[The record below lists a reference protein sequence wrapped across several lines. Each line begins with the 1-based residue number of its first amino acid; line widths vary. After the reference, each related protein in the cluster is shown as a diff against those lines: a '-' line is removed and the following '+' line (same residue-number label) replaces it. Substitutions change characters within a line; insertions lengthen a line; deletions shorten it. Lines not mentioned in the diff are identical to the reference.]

1 MSDCWCRSGSSS
13 VGNRMSVY
21 TRLTPED
28 VAPWLAAE
36 HGLALVSLSE
46 TTDGI
51 ENSNFFVDATDA
63 EGRPVRRVLTVFE
76 SVSESELP
84 WFCALLTHL
93 GDAGLPVPAP
103 YVGRDSGN
111 IGRLHGKPCV
121 LVPRLPGHHVKS
133 PGAPQCRA
141 VGEMLARLHVAGR
154 DFQPRRANPF
164 GDDWRTATRQ
174 RLAFALPQADVDL
187 IGTLL
192 HLWREQESAHALPRG
207 TTHADLFH
215 DNALFTG
222 YDITGV
228 IDFYYACEETFLY
241 DLAIVINDWCRDGR
255 KRLDRRRQASVLAGY
270 QSVRSL
276 TDSEMALLPSWQ
288 VFTAL
293 RFWLS
298 RLERALADTSGRKS
312 GKSPDEMKLL
322 LLEALAESGMDL
334 HAT

>member
-1 MSDCWCRSGSSS
+1 
-13 VGNRMSVY
+13 MSVF
-21 TRLTPED
+21 TRLTQED
-28 VAPWLAAE
+28 VAPWLASE
-36 HGLALVSLSE
+36 HGLTLVALTE

-76 SVSESELP
+76 SVSESDLP

-93 GDAGLPVPAP
+93 GTAGLPVPAP
-103 YVGRDSGN
+103 YVGRESGR

-141 VGEMLARLHVAGR
+141 VGEMLAKLHVAGR
-154 DFQPRRANPF
+154 DFTLPRANPF
-164 GDDWRTATRQ
+164 GDAWRTATSQ
-174 RLAFALPQADVDL
+174 RLAFALSDDDARL
-187 IGTLL
+187 IHTLL
-192 HLWREQESAHALPRG
+192 QHWRERESALNLPRG
-207 TTHADLFH
+207 IAHADLFH

-241 DLAIVINDWCRDGR
+241 DLAIVINDWCRDAR

-270 QSVRSL
+270 QSIRPL
-276 TDSEMALLPSWQ
+276 TPDEQALLPLWQ
-288 VFTAL
+288 VFAAL

-298 RLERALADTSGRKS
+298 RLERAVADDTGRRS
-312 GKSPDEMKLL
+312 SKSPEEMKTL
-322 LLEALAESGMDL
+322 LLEALAESGIDPE
-334 HAT
+334 AG